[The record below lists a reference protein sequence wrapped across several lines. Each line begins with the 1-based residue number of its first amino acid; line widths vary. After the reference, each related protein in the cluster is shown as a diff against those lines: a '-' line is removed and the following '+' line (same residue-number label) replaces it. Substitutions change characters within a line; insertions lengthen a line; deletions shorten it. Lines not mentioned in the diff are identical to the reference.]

1 LIWARKQMSYRCFL
15 AAISAFVGL
24 ASLKF
29 ELAVERTCRTLSADA
44 SVLPVVFLCGV
55 TVTSLALRWISSL
68 IRHEGDT
75 RSVLSR
81 CGDVTI
87 LGLCVFGA
95 GVLAGSNGT
104 LGRWLIVTAW
114 LICHS
119 AATEFAFHIRLPD
132 HMDGTISRRGKLRL
146 LAIVVGAGLCTLVIA
161 VTEVVCSRLLARQ
174 PPGAVKVY
182 AGEYLDPGA
191 FFRQDSDLGI
201 ALEPNRRVGCRLN
214 VDGRLV
220 WDVHYGTDQYG
231 RRRSLFPGTQVPSAT
246 AVFFGCSF
254 LFGEGAEDGQ
264 TIPSKFNS
272 LSSGFLAAN
281 YGVPGWGTQHMLA
294 LLQSGTLKSQMVA
307 PVKLGVYLYLPE
319 AHESRVVGDM
329 DIINSFG
336 AGFPCYELDA
346 AGAPVR
352 LGTFSSARPL
362 TVGLYGLLGK
372 SSTRAILGLN
382 FPRRTARHYLLTAA
396 LIERSKDL
404 FLEQFPDSRFLVVAF
419 PDPDPETATLK
430 TVREN
435 GVEVLDLAALFD
447 ATDPQ
452 YQHVGDGHPT
462 PAANGLVA
470 EAIVRHVQHPE

>member
-1 LIWARKQMSYRCFL
+1 MQNSFLMSLLRCSLL
-15 AAISAFVGL
+15 AASALIF
-24 ASLKF
+24 LKLGF
-29 ELAVERTCRTLSADA
+29 RWIDFCQRWLVELM
-44 SVLPVVFLCGV
+44 VLPVPLLGCAAVWLG
-55 TVTSLALRWISSL
+55 
-68 IRHEGDT
+68 
-75 RSVLSR
+75 LSR
-81 CGDVTI
+81 I
-87 LGLCVFGA
+87 LLSRISAACAARPWRDLGGA
-95 GVLAGSNGT
+95 VVVGVLLYAFVAG
-104 LGRWLIVTAW
+104 LGSKASAGRYLVVCGWLGCCGLVCLLAE
-114 LICHS
+114 S
-119 AATEFAFHIRLPD
+119 ACRDVRFSGLF
-132 HMDGTISRRGKLRL
+132 SRQWKLRL
-146 LAIVVGAGLCTLVIA
+146 LAGGLGLTVSLLLLVA
-161 VTEVVCSRLLARQ
+161 AEFVCSRLLAQQ
-174 PPGAVKVY
+174 PAGPGKVY

-191 FFRQDSDLGI
+191 FFRQDRDLGT
-201 ALEPNRRVGCRLN
+201 ALESDRRVACRLSI
-214 VDGRLV
+214 DEGLV
-220 WDVHYGTDQYG
+220 WDVHYSTDQYG
-231 RRRSLFPGTQVPSAT
+231 RRRSVFPGTQIPSAT

-254 LFGEGAEDGQ
+254 LFGEGAEDSQ
-264 TIPSKFNS
+264 TIPSKFSS

-319 AHESRVVGDM
+319 VHEARVVGDM

-336 AGFPCYELDA
+336 ADFPCYELDA
-346 AGAPVR
+346 AGQPVR